1 VSRPAAA
8 NGIGMGFHFS
18 TVYVR
23 DVHLAQVSDALVE
36 LMGETERLPT
46 RERGLEPTPEAS
58 ASLKRVRSFA
68 MMPEH
73 DGWVAILEDG
83 QSLDDGGV
91 AEGLSELLQ
100 TEVLA
105 FAYSDTD
112 GMWSFTKYW
121 EGQPLEAGGSDGE
134 DFDATALEFIEAGG
148 LPYFGVCYEEV
159 ASAAGEDAAA
169 LAGSLTVLGDITP
182 RLPIGTQ
189 VLTFR
194 RPGKRLPA

>member
-1 VSRPAAA
+1 MSRPAAA
-8 NGIGMGFHFS
+8 NGVGMGFHFS

-121 EGQPLEAGGSDGE
+121 EGQPLEAGGSDDE
-134 DFDATALEFIEAGG
+134 NFDATALEFIEAGD

>member
-1 VSRPAAA
+1 MSRPAAA

-121 EGQPLEAGGSDGE
+121 EGQPLEAGGSDDE

>member
-1 VSRPAAA
+1 MSRPAAA
-8 NGIGMGFHFS
+8 NGVGMGFHFS

>member
-121 EGQPLEAGGSDGE
+121 EGQPLEAGGSDDE
-134 DFDATALEFIEAGG
+134 NFDATALEFIEAGG

>member
-8 NGIGMGFHFS
+8 NGVGMGFHFS

-23 DVHLAQVSDALVE
+23 DVHLAPVSDALVE

-121 EGQPLEAGGSDGE
+121 EGQPLEAGGSDDE
-134 DFDATALEFIEAGG
+134 NFDATALEFIEAGG

>member
-1 VSRPAAA
+1 MSRPAAA